1 MCIRDRVAVVASL
14 EVLRLHAPNIVGLVK
29 RHDPYPK
36 TVFEAVP
43 GTEAGIEA
51 EAAVRILAHSHGLA
65 YVRTRQR
72 QRCAVEHRTGSSC
85 RSTQSVA
92 QYSAVLVRLLEEIVT
107 KLLII

>member
-1 MCIRDRVAVVASL
+1 MAEILLKFIPADL
-14 EVLRLHAPNIVGLVK
+14 ESGDILNKGVG
-29 RHDPYPK
+29 RRY
-36 TVFEAVP
+36 
-43 GTEAGIEA
+43 
-51 EAAVRILAHSHGLA
+51 HGLA